1 MQILTYLT
9 LPAQSLRLTFLFF
22 LMCTF
27 KCQSGKS
34 PGFMPDAEG
43 SLPCH
48 PQEEGV
54 SGSVGG
60 GNPQALIGLEQGAGV
75 HLQHQLSAA
84 SGLCVFKVIFDSE
97 IVVDS

>member
-1 MQILTYLT
+1 MSSTGGG
-9 LPAQSLRLTFLFF
+9 
-22 LMCTF
+22 
-27 KCQSGKS
+27 GKW
-34 PGFMPDAEG
+34 
-43 SLPCH
+43 
-48 PQEEGV
+48 QR
-54 SGSVGG
+54 GG